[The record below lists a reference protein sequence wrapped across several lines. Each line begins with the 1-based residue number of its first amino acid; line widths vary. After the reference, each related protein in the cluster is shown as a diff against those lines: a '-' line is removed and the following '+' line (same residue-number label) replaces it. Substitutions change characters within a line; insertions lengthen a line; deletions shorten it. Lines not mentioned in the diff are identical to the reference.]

1 VRIIPLLLLSLAA
14 VSFATFEPAEACLNA
29 SADCDGDGYTLATE
43 QYVFGVT
50 NQSVDWDACGN
61 HTAAPPINS
70 RVWPADVY
78 SGAGTPDSTDFVTIQ
93 DLTSFLAPVRR
104 LDTSQN
110 DPAYN
115 RRWDL
120 VPGNGNFLTSINIQ
134 DLTNLITV
142 VPRVLGERAM
152 SNLTPCSSLNFQ
164 PEPPIQ
170 AAFFYPW
177 FPQAWDQQG
186 YNPFTN
192 YTPSLGWYSS
202 TNDITIDQQLTLA
215 KQAHLEA
222 FIGSWWGPGDNTDT
236 ALQYILSRTER
247 AGSPYPEMRW
257 AVYHENESQGDPSPE
272 QIVADL
278 EYLAAHY
285 FWHDSYLRIGGK
297 PVVFVYADGLDGAG
311 MAARWAQAKALFAKD
326 VHVVLKVY
334 SGYAGDPNQP
344 DSWHQY
350 GPAVNYSSHLPYQAS
365 VSPGFWKKGELE
377 PRLVRDVARFEGDLQ
392 QMVAS
397 GAFWQIVVSW
407 NEWGEGTSVEPSTEF
422 GSGYLDAM
430 CRQLP
435 GSIPCAP

>member
-14 VSFATFEPAEACLNA
+14 VFFATFEPAGACFNA

-61 HTAAPPINS
+61 HTAAQPPNS
-70 RVWPADVY
+70 SVWPADVY
-78 SGAGTPDSTDFVTIQ
+78 SGAGTPNSTDFVTIQ

-152 SNLTPCSSLNFQ
+152 SSLTPCSSLNFQ

-177 FPQAWDQQG
+177 FPQAWNQQG

-202 TNDITIDQQLTLA
+202 TSDITIDQQLTLA

-236 ALQYILSRTER
+236 ALQYILARTER

-257 AVYHENESQGDPSPE
+257 AVYHENESQGDPTPE
-272 QIVADL
+272 QIAADL
-278 EYLAAHY
+278 EYLAANY
-285 FWHDSYLRIGGK
+285 FSHKSYLRIGGK
-297 PVVFVYADGLDGAG
+297 PVVFVYADGLDGSG
-311 MAARWAQAKALFAKD
+311 MASRWAQAKALFAKD

-334 SGYAGDPNQP
+334 SGYAADPNQP

-350 GPAVNYSSHLPYQAS
+350 GPAVSYSSHLPYQAS

-377 PRLVRDVARFEGDLQ
+377 PRLVRDVVRFEADLQ
-392 QMVAS
+392 QMVSS

-407 NEWGEGTSVEPSTEF
+407 NEWGEGTSVEPAAEF

-435 GSIPCAP
+435 GNEPCAP